1 MKKTLFNL
9 SAKYPTPF
17 LVYNE
22 QDLMNSFN
30 LMHDSFTMVGC
41 KHQIYYAIKSCYVN
55 KVAESLFKL
64 GAGVEV
70 MTQMELNLVNSMS
83 IRPNGI
89 ILGGIGRSVEL
100 LQEVSN
106 NSGIIIIDSIHD
118 LYRLKYMSDNSK
130 TKVNIGIRIRP
141 DLSRLPQLINEHF
154 PYADKCTKLGLV
166 PFSEEFNKIIKE
178 ITNSDSLILKVIH
191 AHFSINIKESYM
203 AIFVLDQIKDFCNK
217 IQHFDFFKNIEVI
230 DLGGGFGTFSASESQ
245 KAQKMFKE
253 IGVHFLKLFP
263 KFSLYLEPGRYLSN
277 ASGYVF
283 SKVIDIKEDKNITF
297 IFIDASTNVLIPIPT
312 SSYKILYPQQVTE
325 KLGYKITIT
334 DGITSPNNIIISNIY
349 LIKKPKVGDLIILGN
364 CGAYTSVLQHFWG
377 YEPYNIYFLDNK
389 NNISE
394 IISSYDISVAK
405 KAILKI

>member
-1 MKKTLFNL
+1 MKKTLLNL
-9 SAKYPTPF
+9 GAKYPTPF

-22 QDLMNSFN
+22 QDLINSFN
-30 LMHDSFTMVGC
+30 LMHDSFTKVGC
-41 KHQIYYAIKSCYVN
+41 KHQIYYAIKSCYVH

-70 MTQMELNLVNSMS
+70 MTHMELNLVTSMS
-83 IRPNGI
+83 IKPNGI
-89 ILGGIGRSVEL
+89 ILGGIGRSLEL

-106 NSGIIIIDSIHD
+106 KSGIIIIDSIND
-118 LYRLKYMSDNSK
+118 FYKIKYISDNLK

-141 DLSRLPQLINEHF
+141 DLSCLPKLINEHF
-154 PYADKCTKLGLV
+154 PYADKCIKLGLV
-166 PFSEEFNKIIKE
+166 PFSEEFNKIIEE
-178 ITNSDSLILKVIH
+178 IKNSDYLILKVIH
-191 AHFSINIKESYM
+191 AHFSINVKESYI
-203 AIFVLDQIKDFCNK
+203 ATFVLDKIKDFCNQ

-230 DLGGGFGTFSASESQ
+230 DIGGGFGTFSTSEYQ

-253 IGVHFLKLFP
+253 IGIHFLKLFP
-263 KFSLYLEPGRYLSN
+263 NFSLYLEPGRYLSN
-277 ASGYVF
+277 GSGYVV
-283 SKVIDIKEDKNITF
+283 SKVLDIKEDRDITF

-312 SSYKILYPQQVTE
+312 SSYKIFYPEQVKK

-349 LIKKPKVGDLIILGN
+349 LSNKPKVGDLIILGN

-377 YEPYNIYFLDNK
+377 YEPYNVYFLDK
-389 NNISE
+389 QNNLSE
-394 IISSYDISVAK
+394 IISSYDISAAK